1 MEKRD
6 DVDVHEM
13 HEQYPEKVSRP
24 GLGKGLHRLT
34 SKTNSL
40 PSFHQA
46 NIQHTVI
53 KGNEAFAAAF
63 VSEPPNP
70 WARTQVM
77 LYIFS
82 IVGFFCSTMNGYDGS
97 LINNLLINPAFL
109 EYYHA
114 ENAGIW
120 AGIISSMYQIGGVVA
135 LPFGKN
141 PLRRRE
147 LQPWGM
153 TRN

>member
-1 MEKRD
+1 MDKRD

-13 HEQYPEKVSRP
+13 HEHYPEKVSGHGADRQ
-24 GLGKGLHRLT
+24 LHRLT
-34 SKTNSL
+34 SKTNSASAL
-40 PSFHQA
+40 NQA
-46 NIQHTVI
+46 NVQHTVI
-53 KGNEAFAAAF
+53 KGNEAFAAAL

-70 WARTQVM
+70 WARTQIM
-77 LYIFS
+77 LYVFS

-135 LPFGKN
+135 LPFGKG
-141 PLRRRE
+141 LCRRG
-147 LQPWGM
+147 LQTGRM
-153 TRN
+153 SQD